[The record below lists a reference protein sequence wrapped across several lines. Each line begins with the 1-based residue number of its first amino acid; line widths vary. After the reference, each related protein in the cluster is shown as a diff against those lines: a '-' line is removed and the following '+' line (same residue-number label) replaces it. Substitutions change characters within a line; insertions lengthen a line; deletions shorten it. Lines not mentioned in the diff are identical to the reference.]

1 MTGVQTETGVLAG
14 EERMLIDGEL
24 QFTGSGAKFDVIH
37 PASEEV
43 AGQATDG
50 SVADMERAVGAARRA
65 FDTTDWSRDLEFR
78 YHCLT
83 QLHEA
88 LEKDKERLRRI
99 LITEVGCPVTVSGSQ
114 IESPIEEVKHWAEHG
129 HSFEYLVDTG
139 VHPTQLGPAKDP
151 LRARWCGRCDHAV
164 ERAVLPQ
171 HRRDGAGT
179 DGGKHGRAQARAAD
193 PVVGQ

>member
-1 MTGVQTETGVLAG
+1 LAG

-50 SVADMERAVGAARRA
+50 TVADMERAVGAARRA

-88 LEKDKERLRRI
+88 LERDKERLRRI
-99 LITEVGCPVTVSGSQ
+99 LITEVGCPLTVSGSQ

-129 HSFEYLVDTG
+129 RSFEYLVDTG
-139 VHPTQLGPAKDP
+139 VHPTQLGPARRKIHYEP
-151 LRARWCGRCDHAV
+151 VLWSVRSHRGTCRSTSTSPRRCRH
-164 ERAVLPQ
+164 
-171 HRRDGAGT
+171 
-179 DGGKHGRAQARAAD
+179 
-193 PVVGQ
+193 

>member
-1 MTGVQTETGVLAG
+1 MTSVQDETGVLAG

-50 SVADMERAVGAARRA
+50 TVADMERAVGAARRA
-65 FDTTDWSRDLEFR
+65 FDETDWSRDLDFR

-88 LEKDKERLRRI
+88 LERNKEHLRRV
-99 LITEVGCPVTVSGSQ
+99 LITEVGCPVKVTGISDRESDRGSQALGRARKGLRVSGRQ
-114 IESPIEEVKHWAEHG
+114 R
-129 HSFEYLVDTG
+129 
-139 VHPTQLGPAKDP
+139 
-151 LRARWCGRCDHAV
+151 RA
-164 ERAVLPQ
+164 
-171 HRRDGAGT
+171 
-179 DGGKHGRAQARAAD
+179 
-193 PVVGQ
+193 